1 MRILTGKESIMKKT
15 VYPQRSQVVNEVF
28 ARENRLDKILIVP
41 LDYAKENHT
50 VQFCFATGEHILHK
64 ALSVYNDS
72 RGASYLLDRI
82 TNICK
87 KYHLKHENVIVCC
100 EDPPEYMVNFIH
112 TVRLGGYSFVSVN
125 ATEASKYRSNNR
137 ASSDSLDLNGITQAV
152 INRRAMDLRPVDE
165 LYSNLKAAGRNRRR
179 LVMNETAMKNRIHK
193 CVDILFPGFL
203 NESNTGITPFS
214 PVCLWLLENE
224 FSVIKIRRMAEQT
237 LMSGFKRHHIC
248 KPGEVYEK
256 LKTYAKDVLTPPAE
270 LISYYQK
277 SLSAKIV
284 LLRSLQ
290 KASELEENEAVRC
303 LIQSPG
309 FYMLSI
315 PGIGIKYAMHII
327 GEYGNP
333 NSWRDTDKM
342 ASFTGIVSRQKQTG
356 GQSKKDP
363 VSQYLPRDCN
373 KILKDYLLQAAQH
386 TGTTLHPFRK
396 ISASYGGEHTLSE
409 HFQHVENNEG
419 KSRLRNAKYLLK
431 ITRRLV
437 KEQRFYFPGKHWL
450 ADDFSPDSEEHIQF
464 YLSAIQNIKDK
475 LKGYDFSG
483 IKDENNYLLKE
494 EKVIGDIIKFRK
506 NNK

>member
-1 MRILTGKESIMKKT
+1 M
-15 VYPQRSQVVNEVF
+15 
-28 ARENRLDKILIVP
+28 
-41 LDYAKENHT
+41 
-50 VQFCFATGEHILHK
+50 
-64 ALSVYNDS
+64 
-72 RGASYLLDRI
+72 
-82 TNICK
+82 
-87 KYHLKHENVIVCC
+87 
-100 EDPPEYMVNFIH
+100 
-112 TVRLGGYSFVSVN
+112 
-125 ATEASKYRSNNR
+125 
-137 ASSDSLDLNGITQAV
+137 
-152 INRRAMDLRPVDE
+152 
-165 LYSNLKAAGRNRRR
+165 
-179 LVMNETAMKNRIHK
+179 
-193 CVDILFPGFL
+193 
-203 NESNTGITPFS
+203 
-214 PVCLWLLENE
+214 
-224 FSVIKIRRMAEQT
+224 
-237 LMSGFKRHHIC
+237 
-248 KPGEVYEK
+248 
-256 LKTYAKDVLTPPAE
+256 
-270 LISYYQK
+270 
-277 SLSAKIV
+277 
-284 LLRSLQ
+284 Q

-342 ASFTGIVSRQKQTG
+342 ASFAGIVSRQKQTG
-356 GQSKKDP
+356 GQTKKDP
-363 VSQYLPRDCN
+363 VTQYLPRDCN

-386 TGTTLHPFRK
+386 TGKTLHPFRK
-396 ISASYGGEHTLSE
+396 ISASYDGEHTLSE

-475 LKGYDFSG
+475 LKGYDLSG

-494 EKVIGDIIKFRK
+494 EKVISDIIKFRN